1 MREKGRNTM
10 TISKK
15 RLNEISAI
23 RDEDIDYSDIPELDD
38 DWFEKATLIMPQT
51 KPVSVKVDNDVVE
64 WYRSHDRNY
73 QARINAILRAYMNK
87 HKAHA

>member
-1 MREKGRNTM
+1 M

-15 RLNEISAI
+15 RLNEI
-23 RDEDIDYSDIPELDD
+23 RDIKEEDIDYSDIPELDD
-38 DWFEKATLIMPQT
+38 DWFEKATLIKSQT
-51 KPVSVKVDNDVVE
+51 KAVSVKLDNDVVE